1 MMVIMLAL
9 VLLFTP
15 FFLLG
20 GPCKAIFFYIWRPL
34 VRPIFFYLAAPCKA
48 LFLLQVLCKALF
60 FTCRPLGD
68 KVTTNKTT

>member
-9 VLLFTP
+9 VLLFIP

-20 GPCKAIFFYIWRPL
+20 GPCKDIFFLYLEAPCKAQ
-34 VRPIFFYLAAPCKA
+34 FFYLAAPCKA